1 MTPEL
6 SRRIA
11 FILSSKFLNDKG
23 IKFKNAFI
31 DRVIKVENF
40 KNLKAEDK
48 ALILKVEKEQR
59 K

>member
-6 SRRIA
+6 SRRLA
-11 FILSSKFLNDKG
+11 FILSSQFFSKKG

-48 ALILKVEKEQR
+48 TLILKVEKEQR